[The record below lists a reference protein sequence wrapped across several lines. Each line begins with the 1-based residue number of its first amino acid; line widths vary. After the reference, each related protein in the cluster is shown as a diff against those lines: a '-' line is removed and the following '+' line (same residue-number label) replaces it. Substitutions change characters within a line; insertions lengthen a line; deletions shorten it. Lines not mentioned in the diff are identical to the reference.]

1 MGVCFFLWG
10 GGGGA
15 TKVSHFSSFF
25 LLNWKQLNLLNCVN
39 DLENSRTSDVF
50 LRAARCFFIE
60 VSRVVLIQKDC

>member
-1 MGVCFFLWG
+1 MCAFFFG
-10 GGGGA
+10 EGGGGA

-39 DLENSRTSDVF
+39 DLENSRTSDLF